1 MVRPRRNWT
10 WETLDQMKTKDLPIA
25 CTLTTAELQ
34 ERRRT
39 NLERVKQAIVESR
52 ELDDGY
58 ALSFPS
64 STESLNE
71 LTTLV
76 DLERQCCPFLKF
88 QITVEANSGPVWLEI
103 TGPDGT
109 KDFLK
114 NTFDWNM
121 S

>member
-1 MVRPRRNWT
+1 MRPMNT
-10 WETLDQMKTKDLPIA
+10 NDLPIA

-52 ELDDGY
+52 ELEDGY

-64 STESLNE
+64 STESLKE
-71 LTTLV
+71 LTSLV
-76 DLERQCCPFLKF
+76 DLERQCCPFLTYR
-88 QITVEANSGPVWLEI
+88 ITVEANSGPLWLEV

-109 KDFLK
+109 KDFLR

>member
-1 MVRPRRNWT
+1 MRMNN
-10 WETLDQMKTKDLPIA
+10 LPIA
-25 CTLTTAELQ
+25 CTLTAAELQ
-34 ERRRT
+34 QRRGT
-39 NLERVKQAIVESR
+39 VLDAVKKSIVEFR

-58 ALSFPS
+58 ALSFPT
-64 STESLNE
+64 STESLKE
-71 LTTLV
+71 LTALV
-76 DLERQCCPFLKF
+76 DLERQCCPFLTF
-88 QITVEANSGPVWLEI
+88 RITVEANSGPVWLEI

>member
-1 MVRPRRNWT
+1 MALRNRN
-10 WETLDQMKTKDLPIA
+10 QMKIKDLPIS
-25 CTLTTAELQ
+25 CTLTSVELQ

-39 NLERVKQAIVESR
+39 NLERVKQAIVEYR
-52 ELDDGY
+52 ELEDGY

-64 STESLNE
+64 SSESLKE
-71 LTTLV
+71 LSALV

-88 QITVEANSGPVWLEI
+88 QITVEANAGPVWLEI

>member
-1 MVRPRRNWT
+1 MIGPAKREPK
-10 WETLDQMKTKDLPIA
+10 MKTNDLPIA
-25 CTLTTAELQ
+25 CTLTAAELH

-39 NLERVKQAIVESR
+39 VLEKAKQGIVETR
-52 ELDDGY
+52 ELESGY
-58 ALSFPS
+58 ALSFPAGGDW
-64 STESLNE
+64 LKE
-71 LTTLV
+71 LAALV
-76 DLERQCCPFLKF
+76 DLERQCCPFLTF
-88 QITVEANSGPVWLEI
+88 RITVEANSGPVWLEI